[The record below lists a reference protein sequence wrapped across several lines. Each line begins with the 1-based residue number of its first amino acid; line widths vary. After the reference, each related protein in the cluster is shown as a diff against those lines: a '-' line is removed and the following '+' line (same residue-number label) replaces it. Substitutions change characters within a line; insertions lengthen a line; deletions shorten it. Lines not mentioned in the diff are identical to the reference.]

1 MPDAIPLTT
10 PAPTPVALSLATPLG
25 ELGWLPVPR
34 VRALERFGLL
44 TVEDLLLHFPHRHE
58 DRRQFDAFPREAG
71 IEAVC
76 VCGRVTGVSTR
87 RFGRRKMVE
96 VTLEEEGGHALS
108 ARLTL
113 RWFNLHYITKMIAT
127 GHRVVVYGKP
137 KRSGKR
143 IVMDHP
149 EFEVL
154 EEEDADAHSVHLRRI
169 VPIHP
174 ATEGISTRLLRG
186 WIDRLLR
193 ELAPSAPLPHPLP
206 HELTG
211 LPYFDALR
219 TFHFPE
225 NWEALH
231 SARRELVLA
240 EFFEI
245 QLFIARRR
253 SLHQSQ
259 PGAAHCGKGDW
270 LAAFLKQLPFPLTQA
285 QKRALNE
292 IRFDLRSTR
301 PMNRLLHGD
310 VGSGKTVVAL
320 GAMLL
325 AAEAGFQ
332 TALMAPTQIL
342 AEQHYLNFRR
352 WLEPLGIRLAL
363 RTGSRKTGNS
373 LPLFDATPGEG
384 GQPQIVVGTHA
395 LLYEGAG
402 LSQPGLIV
410 IDEQHKFGVLQRNA
424 LMQGETTP
432 DLLVMTA
439 TPIPRSLTM
448 TLYGDLD
455 LSVLDERPAHRGE
468 IVTAARRADKLPEI
482 IAFIRKQL
490 ERGRQAFIVYPLI
503 DASARL
509 EAKAAVDEFAKWE
522 AAFAPFRCELLH
534 GRLSSEAKEAAMERF
549 RTNQSQLLIATTVV
563 EVGIDVPNAN
573 IMLIENAER
582 FGLAQL
588 HQLRGRIGRGTHRSY
603 CILIHA
609 AETPEAEEKMAT
621 LEATTDG
628 FLIAEADLRLRGPG
642 DLLGANQSG
651 RLPTRLGN
659 LLSDADL
666 MALARNA
673 ATTLFVADPELKKP
687 ENRPFRDLLSRRE
700 ALPGAG

>member
-1 MPDAIPLTT
+1 MPEATQP
-10 PAPTPVALSLATPLG
+10 PASALSLATPLG
-25 ELGWLPVPR
+25 ELGWLPPPR
-34 VRALERFGLL
+34 VRAMERLGLL
-44 TVEDLLLHFPHRHE
+44 RVEDLLLHFPRRHE
-58 DRRQFDAFPREAG
+58 DRRRFDAFPREAG
-71 IEAVC
+71 TEAVC
-76 VCGRVTGVSTR
+76 VCGRVIGVSTR
-87 RFGRRKMVE
+87 RFGPRKMVE

-108 ARLTL
+108 SRIVC
-113 RWFNLHYITKMIAT
+113 RWFNLHYITKWIAT
-127 GHRVVVYGKP
+127 GNRIVVYGKP

-143 IVMDHP
+143 ILIDHP

-154 EEEDADAHSVHLRRI
+154 EEEDAQSQSVHLQRI

-174 ATEGISTRLLRG
+174 ATEGLTPRLLRS
-186 WIDRLLR
+186 WIDRLLS

-206 HELTG
+206 PQLAG
-211 LPYFDALR
+211 IPYFEALR
-219 TFHFPE
+219 TYHFPE

-245 QLFIARRR
+245 QLSIAQRRAH
-253 SLHQSQ
+253 HQAQ
-259 PGAAHCGKGDW
+259 PGAAHCGRGDL

-285 QKRALNE
+285 QQRALND

-352 WLEPLGIRLAL
+352 WLEPLGVSLAL
-363 RTGSRKTGNS
+363 RTGSRKS
-373 LPLFDATPGEG
+373 ESALPLFEGAGGHGER
-384 GQPQIVVGTHA
+384 PRIVVGTHA

-402 LSQPGLIV
+402 LERPGLVV
-410 IDEQHKFGVLQRNA
+410 IDEQHKFGVLQRSA
-424 LMQGETTP
+424 LMQGEVTP

-468 IVTAARRADKLPEI
+468 IVTAARRADKLPDA
-482 IAFIRKQL
+482 IAFIRKHL

-503 DASARL
+503 DASERL

-534 GRLSSEAKEAAMERF
+534 GRLGAEEKEAVMERF
-549 RTNQSQLLIATTVV
+549 RTNQSQLLVATTVI

-621 LEATTDG
+621 LEATSDG

-642 DLLGANQSG
+642 DLLGTSQSG

-659 LLSDADL
+659 LFADADL

-673 ATTLFVADPELKKP
+673 ATALFVADPELKKP
-687 ENRPFRDLLSRRE
+687 ENRPFRDLLSRRK
-700 ALPGAG
+700 AWLGGG